1 LEDVVSQQ
9 LYQLDET
16 HKEFIKN
23 QHLFFVGTAGVDG
36 RVNIS
41 PKGMDSLRVIDSKKI
56 VWLNY
61 TGSGNETAAH
71 VLECC
76 RMTLMF
82 CAFTGK
88 PQILRIYGKARAV
101 HPRDADWEASF
112 SLFPTVPGARQ
123 IFSLEIESVATSC
136 GYSVPLYDHVGERDV
151 LVKWAEKKGEEG
163 VKKYWQD
170 NNQKSIDGKPTGL
183 FE

>member
-1 LEDVVSQQ
+1 VSEQ
-9 LYQLDET
+9 LSKLDET
-16 HKEFIKN
+16 LKKFIQN

-41 PKGMDSLRVIDSKKI
+41 PKGMDSLRVIDSDKI
-56 VWLNY
+56 AWLNL

-71 VLECC
+71 VLECQ

-82 CAFTGK
+82 CAFEGK
-88 PQILRIYGKARAV
+88 PQILRIYGKATAI
-101 HPRDADWEASF
+101 HPRDEEWETMLK
-112 SLFPTVPGARQ
+112 LFPAIPGTRQ
-123 IFSLEIESVATSC
+123 IFSLDIESVATSC
-136 GYSVPLYDHVGERDV
+136 GFSVPLYEHAGERDV
-151 LVKWAEKKGEEG
+151 LVPWAEKKGEDG

-170 NNQKSIDGKPTGL
+170 KNQKSIDGKPTGI

>member
-1 LEDVVSQQ
+1 MSEHMS
-9 LYQLDET
+9 QLDAT
-16 HKEFIKN
+16 LKAFIAD
-23 QHLFFVGTAGVDG
+23 QHLFFVGTAGKDG

-71 VLECC
+71 VLECQ

-82 CAFTGK
+82 CAYKGK
-88 PQILRIYGKARAV
+88 PNILRIYGKATAI
-101 HPRDADWEASF
+101 HPRDEEWEATL
-112 SLFPTVPGARQ
+112 SLFPKVPGARQ
-123 IFSLEIESVATSC
+123 IFSLTIESVATSC
-136 GYSVPLYDHVGERDV
+136 GFSVPLYEHVGERDV
-151 LVKWAEKKGEEG
+151 LEQWAKKKGEDG

-170 NNQKSIDGKPTGL
+170 KNQTSIDGKPTGI

>member
-1 LEDVVSQQ
+1 MSKQFSE
-9 LYQLDET
+9 LDET
-16 HKEFIKN
+16 LKGFIAN
-23 QHLFFVGTAGVDG
+23 QHMFFVGTAGVEG

-41 PKGMDSLRVIDSKKI
+41 PKGMDSLRVVDSKNV

-71 VLECC
+71 VLECE

-88 PQILRIYGKARAV
+88 PNILRIYGKATIL
-101 HPRDADWEASF
+101 HPRDAEWETLLG
-112 SLFPTVPGARQ
+112 LFPTLPGARQ

-136 GYSVPLYDHVGERDV
+136 GYSVPLYEHTGERDV
-151 LVKWAEKKGEEG
+151 LVKWAEKKGEAG

-170 NNQKSIDGKPTGL
+170 NNQKSIDGKPTGI
-183 FE
+183 FG